1 MALFLTFLLGIANFG
16 LHKAVLE
23 SHHPLLGAMPQVL
36 RGLGGRASLLV
47 EFAVLLGSLLL
58 VAGGSAVWA
67 LVYAGYTTF
76 NAGSAWLI
84 LSGRV

>member
-1 MALFLTFLLGIANFG
+1 MILFVTLLLGTANFA

-23 SHHPLLGAMPQVL
+23 SHHPLLGAMPQLL

-47 EFAVLLGSLLL
+47 EFAVLLGTLLL
-58 VAGGSAVWA
+58 VAGGSSVWA
-67 LVYAGYTTF
+67 LVYAGYTAF

-84 LSGRV
+84 LSGRM